1 MLKINV
7 EVYKDAIPYIF
18 FGVCTTL
25 VNMIVYWLCAHVFL
39 FSVMISTIVAW
50 ILSVLFAY
58 VTNRKYVFHSVVNGL
73 EEIAKEVI
81 SFFSCR
87 LLTGGIDLLCMFVF
101 VDVLQMN
108 DLFIKVVANVLV
120 IVLNYVASKLFI
132 FKK

>member
-1 MLKINV
+1 MNELLKK
-7 EVYKDAIPYIF
+7 YKDVIPYIF

-39 FSVMISTIVAW
+39 FSVMISTIGAW
-50 ILSVLFAY
+50 VLSVLFAY
-58 VTNRKYVFHSVVNGL
+58 VTNRKYVFHSAANGL
-73 EEIAKEVI
+73 EEIAKEVT

-87 LLTGGIDLLCMFVF
+87 LLTGCIDLLCMFVF

-108 DLFIKVVANVLV
+108 DMFIKVMANVLV
-120 IVLNYVASKLFI
+120 IVLNYVASKVFI